1 MNARPTG
8 NTPAQELD
16 PDRVRTHLR
25 HVLSYPEF
33 AAAPQLSAFLAYVV
47 ERKLE
52 GAEDRIK
59 AYSIATEALGRP
71 ATFDAQNDPIVR
83 VQARRLRQALQ
94 SYYGDPQAD
103 DSVRIVMPVGS
114 YVPEIRCFEAAIR
127 DGGSKVEIRG
137 AAPVSRYAPA
147 ALAVALLAL
156 GITLWSNLPVLRA
169 NWEYYTWKQPVT
181 EDNPIGMPALVIS
194 TASAR
199 QTPGWFSPELF
210 AKGVET
216 NLSKFDEFV
225 VLAPVKDRPLA
236 DTDYRLDLV
245 FTGQL
250 SAVLGTARLMR
261 GTSGE
266 IIWSNRFTIPED
278 SIDSYELL
286 EPVQRLSSTIGQPYG
301 VLYSQI
307 LGDPRRTA
315 EQGCLLSGY
324 EWFQNPAKERV
335 ESIRQC
341 LEDLRAA
348 KPGNHVAHMMLAYI
362 HVARFRW
369 GLGEDPDAERTLALN
384 SAKQAIALRP
394 ESAGTHQ
401 AMMEVQWAR
410 EKFDLAEEAGRKAV
424 SLNPN
429 SSDVVAD
436 FGCRLIYSGKYSEG
450 GTYVDRAARWNAQP
464 PVWHQFCRFVAAYNS
479 GRFDDAQAVADAL
492 EGQHGPEAYLPVL
505 LMAHHRDDHDN
516 VKQLAEQLFAYD
528 SAYRGNAVPSLQ
540 KIGLLQEVAE
550 PLAKDLA
557 ECLAA
562 VGLS

>member
-1 MNARPTG
+1 
-8 NTPAQELD
+8 
-16 PDRVRTHLR
+16 
-25 HVLSYPEF
+25 
-33 AAAPQLSAFLAYVV
+33 
-47 ERKLE
+47 
-52 GAEDRIK
+52 
-59 AYSIATEALGRP
+59 
-71 ATFDAQNDPIVR
+71 
-83 VQARRLRQALQ
+83 
-94 SYYGDPQAD
+94 
-103 DSVRIVMPVGS
+103 
-114 YVPEIRCFEAAIR
+114 
-127 DGGSKVEIRG
+127 
-137 AAPVSRYAPA
+137 
-147 ALAVALLAL
+147 
-156 GITLWSNLPVLRA
+156 
-169 NWEYYTWKQPVT
+169 
-181 EDNPIGMPALVIS
+181 VIS

-245 FTGQL
+245 FTGQP

-266 IIWSNRFTIPED
+266 IVWSNRFTIPED

-286 EPVQRLSSTIGQPYG
+286 EPAQRLSSTIGQPYG

-335 ESIRQC
+335 EPIRRC
-341 LEDLRAA
+341 LDDLRRA

-369 GLGEDPDAERTLALN
+369 GLGEDAEAELTLALN
-384 SAKQAIALRP
+384 TAKQAIALRP

-401 AMMEVQWAR
+401 SLMEVQWAR
-410 EKFDLAEEAGRKAV
+410 EKFDLAVEAGRKAV

-436 FGCRLIYSGKYSEG
+436 FGCRLIYRGKYSEG

-479 GRFDDAQAVADAL
+479 GRLDDAQAVADAL
-492 EGQHGPEAYLPVL
+492 EGQHGPEAYIPVM
-505 LMAHHRDDHDN
+505 LMAHRRGARDGLRP
-516 VKQLAEQLFAYD
+516 LAEQLLAYD
-528 SAYRGNAVPSLQ
+528 PAYRADATPSLQ
-540 KIGLLQEVAE
+540 KIGLFQSVAE
-550 PLAKDLA
+550 PLAKALA
-557 ECLAA
+557 QCLAA
-562 VGLS
+562 IGLN